1 MNVMTNKFVGLK
13 CLTETKIQCKGPVKL
28 MKRVKIAHSFFQSVS
43 NLFHFIILSL
53 LAYVV
58 LHVAAKEFSK
68 PTSENGE
75 ICRFN
80 RSLLME
86 SI

>member
-13 CLTETKIQCKGPVKL
+13 CLTETKIQYKGPVKL
-28 MKRVKIAHSFFQSVS
+28 MKRVKIAHSFFQSAVS
-43 NLFHFIILSL
+43 N
-53 LAYVV
+53 
-58 LHVAAKEFSK
+58 VAAKEFSK

-80 RSLLME
+80 WSLLME
-86 SI
+86 SV